1 MERRLKS
8 YRTSLAPQRQDGVG
22 QREGGT
28 KEKGSGSVKRN
39 VFVFEHVQNMNF
51 QNPRHRP
58 PTPSSPAAVTEPR
71 CLAQLR
77 PASARGKAWRSR
89 ARLRRQRAGGGG
101 PGPPAGRRSGG
112 ASWGNPCRAL
122 TSPQRWPMRS
132 RTGGFPLLL
141 PLRRLLKWYPG
152 ECTL

>member
-1 MERRLKS
+1 MERRLTS
-8 YRTSLAPQRQDGVG
+8 YCTSLTPQRQDGVG

-71 CLAQLR
+71 RLAQLW
-77 PASARGKAWRSR
+77 PASARGKAWRSG
-89 ARLRRQRAGGGG
+89 ARLRRERAGGGG
-101 PGPPAGRRSGG
+101 AGPPAGGIPAGLWRHGSAGQWGAGQGDSRSGCRFAG
-112 ASWGNPCRAL
+112 FLNGTLGNAL
-122 TSPQRWPMRS
+122 CERW
-132 RTGGFPLLL
+132 
-141 PLRRLLKWYPG
+141 
-152 ECTL
+152 EE